1 MLQDPQ
7 VECGRAGT
15 QRQKNSKACVIT
27 ANFLLKEISK
37 KKKGNLSSFRNI
49 NQDQYVKL
57 QYKFVEVD
65 CYIVEKVQ
73 IY

>member
-1 MLQDPQ
+1 MAEQGLRDRRILKP
-7 VECGRAGT
+7 
-15 QRQKNSKACVIT
+15 

-65 CYIVEKVQ
+65 CYVVEKVQ
-73 IY
+73 VY